1 MTAPLTDSFGRVFH
15 YLRLSVEDACNF
27 RCLYCLPNGYHRAEE
42 LPPLTADEIRRLV
55 RGFAGMG
62 LWKYRLTGG
71 EPTVRTDIVAI
82 AEAVARQPGVRKVA
96 LSTNGYRLMELAAP
110 LQRAGITSINVSVDS
125 LDPERFA
132 KITGHDKFKAVWS
145 GIERC
150 LELGIE
156 TKINVVMMKDL
167 ADDEIR
173 KFLKL
178 AADLPLTIR
187 FIELMPT
194 ADNMGLFQT
203 NRLETATLLRLFAE
217 AEWTEEPRR
226 EAGAGPARLFGRLNS
241 KGALGLIAPYSK
253 DFCSTCNR
261 LRVTSRGGLRLCL
274 FAEAD
279 FSLRHLL
286 QSDDQTP
293 ELQQTIRDLI
303 NKKEVSHY
311 LPDGKIGNVKH
322 FAMMGG

>member
-1 MTAPLTDSFGRVFH
+1 MNAAPLTDGFGRVFH

-27 RCLYCLPNGYHRAEE
+27 RCLYCLPNGFHRADE
-42 LPPLTADEIRRLV
+42 LPPLTVDEIRRLT
-55 RGFAGMG
+55 RAFAGMG
-62 LWKYRLTGG
+62 LWKIRLTGG
-71 EPTVRTDIVAI
+71 EPTVRADIAAI
-82 AEAVARQPGVRKVA
+82 AEAVSRQPGVRKVS

-110 LQRAGITSINVSVDS
+110 LQRAGVTSVNVSVDS
-125 LDPERFA
+125 LDAERF
-132 KITGHDKFKAVWS
+132 KRITGHDKLAAVWA

-150 LELGIE
+150 LELGLE
-156 TKINVVMMKDL
+156 TKINAVLMKDL
-167 ADDEIR
+167 NGDELG
-173 KFLKL
+173 KFFEV
-178 AADLPLTIR
+178 ARRLPVSVR

-194 ADNMGLFQT
+194 SDNS
-203 NRLETATLLRLFAE
+203 ELFAKSHLSGNVVVE
-217 AEWTEEPRR
+217 RLQSEKWTEKPRM
-226 EAGAGPARLFGRLNS
+226 EGAGPARLFGSLES
-241 KGALGLIAPYSK
+241 VGTIGVIAPYSK
-253 DFCSTCNR
+253 DFCASCNR

-286 QSDDQTP
+286 QGDDQLP